1 MISGFDQ
8 GQRRRTLRAC
18 VGGGP
23 PQSVE
28 RGTERL
34 HMVSSEV
41 PIPLELVWAS
51 EPWPEAASRYISLK
65 TA

>member
-51 EPWPEAASRYISLK
+51 EP
-65 TA
+65 